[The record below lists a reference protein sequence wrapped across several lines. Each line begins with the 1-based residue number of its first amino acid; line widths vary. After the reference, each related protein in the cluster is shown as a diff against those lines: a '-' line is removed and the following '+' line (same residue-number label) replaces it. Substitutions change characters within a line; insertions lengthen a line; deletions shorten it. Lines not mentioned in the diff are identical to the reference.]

1 MSAIGPEHASMNSK
15 PIFIPRGK
23 RMDFLR
29 TLIIGNSGAGK
40 SWLADRLAKKYGSP
54 HVDLD
59 SLHWLGTGYNEARE
73 RSETIALVK
82 SAASQDQWV
91 IEGIYG
97 WLVSE
102 IAANATA
109 LIWLCP
115 DEVECITNIRQR
127 GRRGNASEQSFS
139 ELLDWAKTYRQRTG
153 SSSFSVHQRIFEEFA
168 GTRYLFRERT
178 EISRFLDR

>member
-1 MSAIGPEHASMNSK
+1 MHSK
-15 PIFIPRGK
+15 PRATPK
-23 RMDFLR
+23 DNRMDFLR

-40 SWLADRLAKKYGSP
+40 SWLADRLAEKYGSP
-54 HVDLD
+54 HIDLD

-73 RSETIALVK
+73 RSEAIALVK
-82 SAASQDQWV
+82 SAASQGQWT

-115 DEVECITNIRQR
+115 DEEECIKNIQQR

-139 ELLDWAKTYRQRTG
+139 ELLDWAKTYRLRNG
-153 SSSFSVHQRIFEEFA
+153 SSSFSVHQRIFEEFS
-168 GTRYLFRERT
+168 GTKYMFSART
-178 EISRFLDR
+178 EVSRFLDR